1 MSVRGGWRAG
11 GCSRVQIGL
20 TAASEAHSAAD
31 SCSDKYSRAP
41 LTLEPSSGT
50 LKLLNGQISSLKT
63 KVALGD
69 CV

>member
-20 TAASEAHSAAD
+20 TAASEAHSATD

-41 LTLEPSSGT
+41 LTLEPGSGT
-50 LKLLNGQISSLKT
+50 LKLLNGQISRVKT